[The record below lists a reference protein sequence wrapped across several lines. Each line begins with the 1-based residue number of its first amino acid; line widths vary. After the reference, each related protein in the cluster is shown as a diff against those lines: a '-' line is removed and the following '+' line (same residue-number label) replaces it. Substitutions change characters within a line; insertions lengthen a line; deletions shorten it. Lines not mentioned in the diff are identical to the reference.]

1 MAAYDR
7 TQAAA
12 RMRADA
18 EFAHRLHRATAPGE
32 LGYEAA
38 WLTQP
43 GQLSQAAPDEHVPA
57 WPWSKHGL
65 MRAMAAVMLL
75 ATLVF
80 ACAGCGGGS
89 VEDDDGDATLQPFPP
104 AASAPV
110 MTIQPVRCYGAAA
123 AAAECQQ

>member
-1 MAAYDR
+1 MATYNRDE
-7 TQAAA
+7 AAQ
-12 RMRADA
+12 RAAQDA
-18 EFAHRLHRATAPGE
+18 EFRARLHRLTAPAD

-38 WLTQP
+38 WATQP

-80 ACAGCGGGS
+80 ACTGCGGGS
-89 VEDDDGDATLQPFPP
+89 AEDDDGDATLQPFPP

>member
-43 GQLSQAAPDEHVPA
+43 GQLSQAEPDGHVPA
-57 WPWSKHGL
+57 WPWSARRL
-65 MRAMAAVMLL
+65 LRAASIVMLL
-75 ATLVF
+75 ASLALVLS
-80 ACAGCGGGS
+80 ACGGGGC
-89 VEDDDGDATLQPFPP
+89 EDDDGDATLQPFPP
-104 AASAPV
+104 SASAPV